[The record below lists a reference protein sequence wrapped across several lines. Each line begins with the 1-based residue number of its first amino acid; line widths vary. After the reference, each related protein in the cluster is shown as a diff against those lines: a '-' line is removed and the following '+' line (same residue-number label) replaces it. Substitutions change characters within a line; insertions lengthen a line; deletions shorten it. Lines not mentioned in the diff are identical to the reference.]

1 MPIFDYDFNKRDR
14 ELILTQD
21 SAVNTL
27 NNPGTYIRLT
37 IYPLE
42 AITNIVSLPD
52 ITRGIS
58 GKAVFF
64 STLSNTN
71 FSINVTPFKIGDNSL
86 EEKIIGPPINDV
98 VFNDF
103 KIYENSNGNIYIKP
117 NEIFNDFQLP
127 QGDYRIQIDFLNQVN
142 SIQNFQIPYWFEEFN
157 LTQIEDGPEIL
168 NTADATAWNS
178 AGRLDIAAMVTDIVT
193 GQIPEPPKFSET
205 QGDVGPD
212 SETLNNLPSLRPL
225 TDFIATNKFYEFI
238 VKQVSTSRK
247 EVRLKL
253 LNENILNDSNIITN
267 LTDAFNNFEP
277 ELIIDDD
284 ENSLTF
290 GQEIPNPN
298 YRYQFKHVLSIGN
311 GEHIPIM
318 NYMFDK
324 ITDGTDNQSIILK
337 LYNQLP
343 GNIRNLSRV
352 TIEEEILTTQLQ
364 DIFYFSDVPDVNFG
378 DGLLPDSQ
386 ENWINPDNN
395 DIGFQSLDEL
405 SISASIGEIEAD
417 YLISSSE
424 YGYPN
429 LNTDFNEFS
438 NHTFF
443 GSAKKKLEN
452 FKTKVETI
460 QGHYSEISSSL
471 NVSSSFDG
479 DAVFIIEKR
488 KNLFNKIKQ
497 EFNTFTPY
505 EKFLYFDGQT
515 ESTASAPS
523 LVNYADTFP
532 VSDEGVELG
541 PTDGFNQMYK
551 FSSENIAAGGLEET
565 DLFTNKYFVQ
575 NKPFFNYDDSIY
587 LSFLMKGNSG
597 SSITWDNNNLDMN
610 TNGLGLRL
618 PEDAKFQDN
627 ILNPNI
633 TGSEYQRYVFETSH
647 SYFIPNTSNNDMADL
662 NHDDFKAGSTKI
674 HILSGSTK
682 TGSYKIK
689 DSTNQYPTTVVS
701 QSGVPFF
708 GSVMPSGELFKI
720 YYKNTLSSS
729 LQGYW
734 NVDSQTS
741 GSLLVDSMLGDFSG
755 NGNTGSKAGA
765 PTIGNGVEVHGRQYG
780 KSMLFLSASSP
791 GQDDEVFFK
800 SDDYNFSISGS
811 FSLSIWVKRFSP
823 TTGSADGQN
832 NAGDRNT
839 QSVFGRG
846 SFSDSYGID
855 YSQQNNRYM
864 ARIRTNNAGS
874 ASIAQETSN
883 QADDGL
889 GWNHIV
895 MTFES
900 GSSTGLKLYKNGVL
914 ANSATTDISTINAT
928 GQEPG
933 MDFITSSLGGD
944 ERLKLA
950 GNDVIGGNG
959 IGFNGFLQYPR
970 VYDRTISPAEVKQL
984 YLYPGGVTETKITDV
999 KVSLNNPTDV
1009 LPFDNIYKTTSTLFT
1024 DWYNNALSEAE
1035 TFDTNNIHS
1044 LENNLPIY
1052 IKESSEYNDFKDFLN
1067 LQGEQYDIVRNHIDS
1082 MGTIHK
1088 RGYDKT
1094 NSPPENT
1101 LPMLLANMGWEVINP
1116 FSGSLED
1123 SLGQYLTGVT
1133 SIDDIKN
1140 NTWRKTLNNLLYI
1153 YKTKGTQNSVR
1164 AMLNVYGYPPDVLKL
1179 QEFGGVVGNQIG
1191 QDTNVINDE
1200 PPTFT
1205 TLTTG
1210 APPINDT
1217 NLGKPLSSFSVQRQN
1232 LYRYMFGNVPSRTL
1246 ELDWWM
1252 DDANA
1257 NTFEFV
1263 YKHRDSSNQQTI
1275 LKSSGSGTE
1284 TLWDL
1289 RLIPSSD
1296 RASSSFEFRLNNS
1309 ETGSLAIATNAVS
1322 MSTQFFSIQDGQLLN
1337 LMVQR
1342 MTQSIAG
1349 NLTNEYR
1356 LHASLQNN
1364 NGIGPYQY
1372 VTMSISG
1379 GVSQD
1384 SNHFANLN
1392 WFSSGSRHQDS
1403 SSNLYVGETISG
1415 SLSQIKAWTT
1425 PLSISKFRHHTIN
1438 KVSTIGNT
1446 LRSHEKELIY
1456 HFKLGE
1462 NYNSSSVS
1470 SSTQNFKIVD
1480 SAPKCTLKTNYSF
1493 DKSARHFASSSVYG
1507 FDTIDII
1514 KFNVQDNTTK
1524 ESDNNVLID
1533 IQPEYFGDLSSNKDS
1548 VKSLI
1553 NPKGEKPKLKISNKL
1568 ELTNSPQDIIN
1579 TEILTKLDGFN
1590 FEKLY
1595 GNPINFYSQS
1605 YLNFD
1610 AFRQEFFE
1618 CHPIQVN
1625 VNDFIRGQ
1633 ENIFNQSLTEAIKS
1647 VVPGGSTFSDKN
1659 SGASVLIKPTIL
1671 EKPKYKNKEHSVEIV
1686 NPFSSSVNTLPVSLF
1701 NIENS
1706 KDGLYDINVSS
1717 SANLE
1722 DTKTGL
1728 ISLDVS
1734 RNFTFEDTKNGTIN
1748 VKPEL
1753 PSVNF
1758 EREKSGSFD
1767 FGVTLNKSFENIHSN
1782 YGKGTNNLHFINFAS
1797 DTGSNNDFNTLHL
1810 DSRFL
1815 FISIGD
1821 EEIYSGSQ
1829 DKYFGSFKHTDFT
1842 NHKRL
1847 QNRTILSDGVNSSI
1861 TYESFVNGNP
1871 GAITGRMM
1879 GKTRYF
1885 SSSADGTETFFPANH
1900 VSKFSQPFKERMNEG
1915 TQNTDPGF
1923 LNVRY
1928 EDYSTASFYRVKV
1941 TGGENS
1947 IRVKSGGNPSID
1959 SDDRIIY

>member
-1 MPIFDYDFNKRDR
+1 MSQFEFDFNENDRD
-14 ELILTQD
+14 LILSQTTGVLSESD
-21 SAVNTL
+21 YVRIIIYPIEAINNIVDLPDASKGIDGKAIFFSSLSASSFLVNTL
-27 NNPGTYIRLT
+27 PFGSPTPKEIG
-37 IYPLE
+37 
-42 AITNIVSLPD
+42 
-52 ITRGIS
+52 GID
-58 GKAVFF
+58 
-64 STLSNTN
+64 SN
-71 FSINVTPFKIGDNSL
+71 GNSEL
-86 EEKIIGPPINDV
+86 
-98 VFNDF
+98 NDF
-103 KIYENSNGNIYIKP
+103 KIFRTLSNQESNYFDEVSFNNFYIKP
-117 NEIFNDFQLP
+117 NEIFNTFGLP
-127 QGDYRIQIDFLNQVN
+127 QGNYKIQIDFLNQIN
-142 SIQNFQIPYWFEEFN
+142 PFN
-157 LTQIEDGPEIL
+157 LNPI
-168 NTADATAWNS
+168 AD
-178 AGRLDIAAMVTDIVT
+178 T
-193 GQIPEPPKFSET
+193 GDLEGDT
-205 QGDVGPD
+205 GGDV
-212 SETLNNLPSLRPL
+212 E
-225 TDFIATNKFYEFI
+225 IQQEIYEFI
-238 VKQVSTSRK
+238 VKQISTSRK
-247 EVRLKL
+247 EIRLK
-253 LNENILNDSNIITN
+253 ILNQPLVNNSQIISELTN
-267 LTDAFNNFEP
+267 LFNNFEP
-277 ELIIDDD
+277 EFIIDDD
-284 ENSLTF
+284 ENSITF
-290 GQEIPNPN
+290 EQEIPNPN
-298 YRYQFKHVLSIGN
+298 YKYQFKHVLNIGDGN
-311 GEHIPIM
+311 HIPIT
-318 NYMFDK
+318 NYTFDRV
-324 ITDGTDNQSIILK
+324 TDGRDNQSLILK
-337 LYNQLP
+337 LYEAVP
-343 GNIRNLSRV
+343 FNLSNLNRV
-352 TIEEEILTTQLQ
+352 TIEQETLTTQTQ
-364 DIFYFSDVPDVNFG
+364 DIYYYSDVAEVFFG
-378 DGLLPDSQ
+378 DGLQKDEF
-386 ENWINPDNN
+386 ENWINQDGAQ
-395 DIGFQSLDEL
+395 IGFENYNEL
-405 SISASIGEIEAD
+405 SQSISETTLDTFISQSIYD
-417 YLISSSE
+417 
-424 YGYPN
+424 YPN
-429 LNTDFNEFS
+429 LNTNFNKYE
-438 NHTFF
+438 NHVFF
-443 GSAKKKLEN
+443 GSAKKKLQN
-452 FKTKVETI
+452 FKRKVETI
-460 QGHYSEISSSL
+460 QGYYSEISKSL
-471 NVSSSFDG
+471 NVSSSITG
-479 DAVFIIEKR
+479 DSDYVIDVR
-488 KNLFNKIKQ
+488 KNNFKLINKEI
-497 EFNTFTPY
+497 NSFTPY
-505 EKFLYFDGQT
+505 ERFLYYDGQ
-515 ESTASAPS
+515 SDSSASAPG
-523 LVNYADTFP
+523 LGKNYANVKSNGTKLNSSNGFDVIYKHTSDTNN
-532 VSDEGVELG
+532 DGLNNGVE
-541 PTDGFNQMYK
+541 N
-551 FSSENIAAGGLEET
+551 
-565 DLFTNKYFVQ
+565 LFTKEYYVHD
-575 NKPFFNYDDSIY
+575 KPFFNYSSSIY
-587 LSFLMKGNSG
+587 LSFLAIAVTG
-597 SSITWDNNNLDMN
+597 SSLQFKN
-610 TNGLGLRL
+610 TNSDPSLNGFGVPL
-618 PEDAKFQDN
+618 PDKSKFQN
-627 ILNPNI
+627 TILNPHLA
-633 TGSEYQRYVFETSH
+633 SESYHRYIFEASQ
-647 SYFIPNTSNNDMADL
+647 SYFAPARNFSIDDFNGQPYQIQGDMAFVSNFTNTSVQTINVIQNPKVAQDDL
-662 NHDDFKAGSTKI
+662 GTYFVRDSSGFYARLST
-674 HILSGSTK
+674 HNSESVGLAFSGSF
-682 TGSYKIK
+682 S
-689 DSTNQYPTTVVS
+689 PA
-701 QSGVPFF
+701 
-708 GSVMPSGELFKI
+708 GELFHI
-720 YYKNTLSSS
+720 FNTNTLSSS

-741 GSLLVDSMLGDFSG
+741 GSELVDSMLTDFSS
-755 NGNTGSKAGA
+755 NGNTGSKAGT
-765 PTIGNGVEVHGRQYG
+765 PTIGDGVEVHGRQYG
-780 KSMLFLSASSP
+780 KSMFFQSASA

-823 TTGSADGQN
+823 ITGSADGQN

-914 ANSATTDISTINAT
+914 VSSATTDISTINST